1 MLYELHVGTFT
12 PEGTWASAMARLPHL
27 VDVGITVIQ
36 MMPVA
41 DFPGRWGWGYD
52 GVNLYAPTRLYGTP
66 DDLRRFVDNAHA
78 LGIGVIL
85 DVVYNHLGPDGNY
98 LGDFSREYFTDR
110 YTNDWGSAPN
120 FEGPS
125 PARAFY
131 LENPA
136 YWVEEF
142 HFDGFRLDATHEV
155 RDASSEHVLAEQAR
169 LARAVAG
176 GRQIYVVAENE
187 PQHPAIVRDAQRGG
201 YGLDALLNDDYHHT
215 AVVALTGRRDSVLRQ
230 LQGVA
235 AGAPVEREVWLPLSG
250 TVVRLARRASW

>member
-1 MLYELHVGTFT
+1 MSATSPHGDLYFYLLDGERRRPDPVSRHQPEGPHGPSAIVDPSIFAWTDSGWRGVRREGQVLYELHVGTFT

-98 LGDFSREYFTDR
+98 LGDFSR
-110 YTNDWGSAPN
+110 GLLH
-120 FEGPS
+120 GPLHERLGKRS
-125 PARAFY
+125 ELRRALAGARF
-131 LENPA
+131 LSREPR
-136 YWVEEF
+136 VL
-142 HFDGFRLDATHEV
+142 GRGVSLRRV
-155 RDASSEHVLAEQAR
+155 SSRCHAR
-169 LARAVAG
+169 GARRVVGTRAG
-176 GRQIYVVAENE
+176 G
-187 PQHPAIVRDAQRGG
+187 
-201 YGLDALLNDDYHHT
+201 
-215 AVVALTGRRDSVLRQ
+215 
-230 LQGVA
+230 
-235 AGAPVEREVWLPLSG
+235 AGAPGTRGCWRATNLCRCRERAAASG
-250 TVVRLARRASW
+250 DRP